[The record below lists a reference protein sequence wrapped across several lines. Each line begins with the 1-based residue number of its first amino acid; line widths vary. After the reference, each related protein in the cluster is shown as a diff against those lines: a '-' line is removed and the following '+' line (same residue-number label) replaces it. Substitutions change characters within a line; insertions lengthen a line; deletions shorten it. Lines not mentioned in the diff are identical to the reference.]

1 VNNLLIIILITPY
14 VMLNNLN
21 LKYLKTTKILT
32 MFLLLTLSYSL
43 LIIIITLVLIICN
56 SKLLT
61 TKILITL
68 TRDTDL
74 KKILKITITMG
85 NIKILIL
92 TMEIIWIIKMMVNN
106 NNNITKTKMDYK
118 FYLLTRISV

>member
-1 VNNLLIIILITPY
+1 
-14 VMLNNLN
+14 MLNNLN

-92 TMEIIWIIKMMVNN
+92 TMEII
-106 NNNITKTKMDYK
+106 
-118 FYLLTRISV
+118 